1 MSFADK
7 IKSIQTTIQEQ
18 YLADD
23 TPWVIGYSGGKDS
36 TAVLQLVLYALAKL
50 PVEQR
55 RKEIHV
61 LSNDTLVENP
71 AVADYVDQQLRL
83 IERVGKTK
91 LFAHEPRLFQ
101 VFKSIPKLEDR
112 FWINLIGKGY
122 PSPNRLFRWC
132 TERLKI
138 NPTNDYIK
146 ATVSQHGRAIIVL
159 GPRRAESSNRAKSM
173 DRYDLSAIHESQ
185 RLRKH
190 SLANAWVFG
199 PIADLS
205 TQEVWQY
212 LLQVPNFWGGD
223 NKRLVTMY
231 RNGADQQGECP
242 LVIDTSTASCGNSR
256 FGCWTCTVVDK
267 DKSMTNLIE
276 NGEDWMLPL
285 LQFRNVLAEI
295 RQDPTRRMTVS
306 RDNRDRMGPFTFAA
320 RAELLRQLLEA
331 GKRAGIT
338 VISRNELEAIQ
349 IQ

>member
-1 MSFADK
+1 M
-7 IKSIQTTIQEQ
+7 
-18 YLADD
+18 
-23 TPWVIGYSGGKDS
+23 
-36 TAVLQLVLYALAKL
+36 
-50 PVEQR
+50 
-55 RKEIHV
+55 
-61 LSNDTLVENP
+61 
-71 AVADYVDQQLRL
+71 
-83 IERVGKTK
+83 GKTK
-91 LFAHEPRLFQ
+91 LFAHQPRLFE

-112 FWINLIGKGY
+112 FRINLIGKGY

-146 ATVSQHGRAIIVL
+146 RTVSEYGKAIIML
-159 GPRRAESSNRAKSM
+159 GTRRAESTNRAKSM
-173 DRYDLSAIHESQ
+173 DRYDPSAINETQ

-205 TQEVWQY
+205 TQEVWTY

-231 RNGADQQGECP
+231 RNGSDQQSECP
-242 LVIDTSTASCGNSR
+242 LLIDTSTASCGNSR

-285 LQFRNVLAEI
+285 LEFRNVLAEI
-295 RQDPTRRMTVS
+295 RHDPAQRMTTS
-306 RDNRDRMGPFTFAA
+306 RDNKERVGPWPSCCGNYSKPGSGRAFRLSRGMNSKPSRRSGTTTGVLLIRWIPSIFPFTTNGSCKTILWPAPA
-320 RAELLRQLLEA
+320 RKKNSTSCARWPKNTA
-331 GKRAGIT
+331 STPTTSA
-338 VISRNELEAIQ
+338 N
-349 IQ
+349 